1 MGNEVTEYKI
11 AKEVFALG
19 RDIILT
25 DEAQDMKNYTQ
36 HGTTSVFEH
45 VLAVAKFSLIFAIN
59 LENVFGV
66 RVDRKA
72 LVRGALLHDYFLYD
86 WHKPS
91 DRRRG
96 LHGFTHPAIAC
107 ENAIRDFNIPP
118 IEQDIIRHHMFPLTF
133 FCPHSWEGWIVCMA
147 DKWCA
152 LCETFKIDVSSYI
165 IYRVNLHSEL
175 LRGGIR
181 ISRRNSA
188 AAVLPSNESG
198 KAS

>member
-86 WHKPS
+86 WHTKDPS
-91 DRRRG
+91 HS
-96 LHGFTHPAIAC
+96 LHGFHHARTALL
-107 ENAIRDFNIPP
+107 NATRDFELGP
-118 IEQDIIRHHMFPLTF
+118 IERNMIDCHMFPLNMRTPRYRESWLLIF
-133 FCPHSWEGWIVCMA
+133 SDRLCSGRETVTGVLHFPALHLSRVSEHLSVPSRSRFWPHS
-147 DKWCA
+147 
-152 LCETFKIDVSSYI
+152 
-165 IYRVNLHSEL
+165 
-175 LRGGIR
+175 
-181 ISRRNSA
+181 
-188 AAVLPSNESG
+188 
-198 KAS
+198 